1 MKTRTKSQNK
11 HTIIQKSDKGNS
23 IVIVDRDKYI
33 ETIENFLSGQNKFQ
47 KIALK
52 DDNFLNFITSQ
63 GKRSDKFYKKLV
75 DYNSMSEKTGK
86 HLKPVGTRSVVL
98 YGSCQVNKRCVDA
111 VHLSDQFYLLHK
123 HIQACKVFSF
133 HVRAINQ

>member
-33 ETIENFLSGQNKFQ
+33 EKIENFLSGQNKFQ

-98 YGSCQVNKRCVDA
+98 YGSCQVNKRCVDGCPPFRPI
-111 VHLSDQFYLLHK
+111 LSASQTHTSLES
-123 HIQACKVFSF
+123 I
-133 HVRAINQ
+133 